1 MPQLG
6 ETVTEGTV
14 TKWLKSVGDQVSVDD
29 VLFEVSTDK
38 VDTEVPSAV
47 AGIVAVLYVAEGDTV
62 AIGTR
67 LAAIAVDAEEAASSA
82 AQANDAGEDAW
93 PTAAGVPATEA
104 QAAPTNAAAAGS
116 RGAGRAMTARGSS
129 VTSLRQSA
137 TRPVDGSAFLSP
149 AVRALLDEHGLD
161 ERDVA
166 GSGRDGR
173 ITRADV
179 LAGAARAEGPA
190 GTARAGVAPAL
201 TTSVQ
206 ATGGRVTP
214 YPPATAGPDDDIIE
228 FTRARRATAEHMVRS
243 QATSAHTL
251 VATEVDYARVDAVR
265 RAAKLSFLP
274 FVARATIDALR
285 RFPHLNASVGDDQL
299 IVHRRIHLSV
309 AVDVE
314 HQALVVPVVRDADG
328 LRIDA
333 LSEQVAALA
342 ERARTKRLTAD
353 ELTGGTFTVTNVGSY
368 GTFITAPVINQPQV
382 AILSTDGVKMRPVA
396 VRGAAGDWTIAV
408 HPVGN
413 LCLSFDHR
421 AVDGA
426 YASAF
431 LAAVRETIETRDWRG
446 ELR

>member
-14 TKWLKSVGDQVSVDD
+14 TKWLKAVGDLVAVDD
-29 VLFEVSTDK
+29 ALFEVSTDK

-47 AGIVAVLYVAEGDTV
+47 AGIFAALYVAEGDTV

-67 LAAIAVDAEEAASSA
+67 LAAIAADADELAAADAEAH
-82 AQANDAGEDAW
+82 AG
-93 PTAAGVPATEA
+93 PAPVVGGTTTTP
-104 QAAPTNAAAAGS
+104 APTPGPRSTRTLAPAAARPASPG
-116 RGAGRAMTARGSS
+116 RDRAGRAATAS
-129 VTSLRQSA
+129 TS
-137 TRPVDGSAFLSP
+137 FLSP
-149 AVRALLDEHGLD
+149 VVRALLDDLGLD
-161 ERDVA
+161 EHTVI

-179 LAGAARAEGPA
+179 LAAAAQS
-190 GTARAGVAPAL
+190 TSSLHAPLPHA
-201 TTSVQ
+201 
-206 ATGGRVTP
+206 AGRVAP
-214 YPPATAGPDDDIIE
+214 YPPATAGVDDDIIE
-228 FTRARRATAEHMVRS
+228 FTKARRATAEHMVRS

-251 VATEVDYARVDAVR
+251 VATEVDYSGVDAVR

-285 RFPHLNASVGDDQL
+285 EFPHLNASVGDDEL
-299 IVHRRIHLSV
+299 ILHRHIHLGV

-333 LSEQVAALA
+333 LSEQIAALA

-353 ELTGGTFTVTNVGSY
+353 ELTGGTFTVTNVGAY
-368 GTFITAPVINQPQV
+368 GTFITAPIINQPQV

-396 VRGAAGDWTIAV
+396 VRASDGDWTIAV

-431 LAAVRETIETRDWRG
+431 LAAVRNTIETRAWID